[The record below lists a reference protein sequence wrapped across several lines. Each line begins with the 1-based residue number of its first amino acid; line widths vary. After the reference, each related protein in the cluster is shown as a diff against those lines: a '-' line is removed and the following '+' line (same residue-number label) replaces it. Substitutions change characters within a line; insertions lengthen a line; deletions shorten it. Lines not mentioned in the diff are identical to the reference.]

1 MFGIVDVSVTLSR
14 FKQLKYGLRLLD
26 VRRLTE
32 QKHVIRGAVQYCCTQ
47 YQITEGVK
55 CVLQFVSK

>member
-47 YQITEGVK
+47 YQITDDVK
-55 CVLQFVSK
+55 CVL